1 VRQDLCV
8 ILVSFLVIG
17 KLEKALFCVSSRVF
31 CLGVGWGEVRREQVV
46 LELGN
51 WQVRYNL
58 LFYFI
63 LF

>member
-1 VRQDLCV
+1 MRQDLCV

-51 WQVRYNL
+51 WQVIYNL
-58 LFYFI
+58 LIYFI